1 MTTHDQVAVITGGG
15 RGIGQAVARALV
27 AAGWAVTIAG
37 RSQDSLDATVGLI
50 EADAAETGAPAPGA
64 VLAVATDV
72 AEAEEVERLFDET
85 VGAFG
90 RVDLLFNN
98 AGIAAPAVPVD
109 ELDVDIWERVVAIN
123 LTGSFL
129 CARAAFARMKA
140 QDPMGGRIINNG
152 SISATTPRPFS
163 APYTATKHAIT
174 GLTKSLALDG
184 RAHNIACGQIDLG
197 NISSDMGDQMAA
209 GVLQANG
216 STMAEPTIPV
226 EHAAEAVR
234 RMAELPVEANVLSM
248 TLMATGMPFVGRG

>member
-1 MTTHDQVAVITGGG
+1 MTDHNVAVITGGG
-15 RGIGQAVARALV
+15 RGIGQAVARSL
-27 AAGWAVTIAG
+27 AAGGWAVTIAG
-37 RSQDSLDATVGLI
+37 RSQDSLDGTIELIAT
-50 EADAAETGAPAPGA
+50 DAVDAGAPRPGA
-64 VLAVATDV
+64 ALAVATDV
-72 AEAEEVERLFDET
+72 AQADQVDRLFDET
-85 VGAFG
+85 VSAFG

-109 ELDVDIWERVVAIN
+109 ELDVAVWEQVVAIN

-140 QDPMGGRIINNG
+140 QDPVGGRIINNG

-209 GVLQANG
+209 GVLQPNG
-216 STMAEPTIPV
+216 STMAEPTIGV
-226 EHAAEAVR
+226 HHAADAIR
-234 RMAELPVEANVLSM
+234 RMAELPLEANVLSM
-248 TLMATGMPFVGRG
+248 TLMASDMPFVGRG